1 MTAIRL
7 HNETITSDSAYW
19 HDIWMNALS
28 TLEECVDSSQGQGM
42 GGYHHTGMK
51 ARRNRPEIEA

>member
-1 MTAIRL
+1 M
-7 HNETITSDSAYW
+7 DG
-19 HDIWMNALS
+19 LS

-51 ARRNRPEIEA
+51 ARRNSPEIEA